1 MPASAPEWW
10 KGLAEELQDDIEV
23 DAGAGGGVGVG
34 GGPAPGP

>member
-10 KGLAEELQDDIEV
+10 KGLADELQDDIEV